1 MKNTPVN
8 LMERIRFIVAEKS
21 YLIRKGIVS
30 IINRIE
36 KASVI
41 CELEDIRL
49 INSEISKHNPHF
61 IVISISLFEESEKFL
76 NSNVKFN
83 ISGKGIAI
91 SSLHDI
97 EKTLDSKF
105 KEIIYVSDKKEVI
118 FSKLNNII
126 RESTLSDSKIIT
138 NELSKRE
145 KSILKMVAKG
155 HTTKEIAE
163 KFFLSAH
170 TVITHRKNI
179 TAKLGIKTISGL
191 TVYAIL
197 NNIIRIEDIN

>member
-1 MKNTPVN
+1 
-8 LMERIRFIVAEKS
+8 MERIRFIVAEKS